1 MTPPEEATRE
11 PNSGSQAS
19 ANAPAP
25 SENLDSLKEEVWITP
40 PFQPLRAGAALGL
53 TALGFG
59 LYEWV
64 LLNFWS
70 SESFGVHERYPWQSY
85 LLIAIALIVALI
97 AVRVALGIWSPH
109 AKLGLSILAFLACA
123 AIGIGGGRFVSYT
136 LRGTLNPRYRLTL
149 VAGERF
155 PSFTLP
161 DQNGVVHDGPV
172 SPAAKATLLYVY
184 RGDFCPFA
192 RHELADLNALGPEL
206 EKDGVQ
212 IVAISA
218 DPVARSKMLSGYLHS
233 RIPLLSD
240 EHETLLAPLGLV
252 QHHRDGEPD
261 NAIPAFFVMDSGGT
275 VRWIF
280 TSPFYRQLPTSAEL
294 VAAAK
299 AAANSAAH

>member
-1 MTPPEEATRE
+1 MRKPDGACD
-11 PNSGSQAS
+11 
-19 ANAPAP
+19 P
-25 SENLDSLKEEVWITP
+25 SESASTGDDRALPLEEVWVTP
-40 PFQPLRAGAALGL
+40 PFQPLRALAALGM

-70 SESFGVHERYPWQSY
+70 AESFGVHDRYPWQSY
-85 LLIAIALIVALI
+85 LLIAIALIAALM

-136 LRGTLNPRYRLTL
+136 LRGTLNPPYRLSLAT
-149 VAGERF
+149 GERF
-155 PSFTLP
+155 PAFALP
-161 DQNGVVHDGPV
+161 DQNGMIRGGPA
-172 SPAAKATLLYVY
+172 SPGSKATLVYVY

-192 RHELADLNALGPEL
+192 RHELADLDSLRPEL
-206 EKDGVQ
+206 EKDGAQV
-212 IVAISA
+212 VAISA
-218 DPVARSKMLSGYLHS
+218 DPPARSKMLSGYLHS

-240 EHETLLAPLGLV
+240 EHETLLGPLGLV

-261 NAIPAFFVMDSGGT
+261 NAIPAFFVMDANGT

-280 TSPFYRQLPTSAEL
+280 TSPFYRQLPNSADL
-294 VAAAK
+294 VAAVK
-299 AAANSAAH
+299 AATNSAAH